1 MVAIFN
7 ASLMDSSK
15 SERLFGEFLMMRDK
29 CLRFFKI
36 KNKKVE
42 YEVTYEV

>member
-7 ASLMDSSK
+7 ASLTDSSK
-15 SERLFGEFLMMRDK
+15 SRRFCGEFLMMQGK
-29 CLRFFKI
+29 CLRFVKI
-36 KNKKVE
+36 RKKVK